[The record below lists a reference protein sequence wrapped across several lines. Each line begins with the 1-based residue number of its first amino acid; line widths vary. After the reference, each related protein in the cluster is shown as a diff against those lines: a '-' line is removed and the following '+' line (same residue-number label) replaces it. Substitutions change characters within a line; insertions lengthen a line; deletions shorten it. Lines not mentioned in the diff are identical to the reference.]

1 MRVLPA
7 DNQTRPMNDGT
18 SLDNLQ
24 EDFEVESRV
33 LVSNAMHELYR
44 LQNKVIGLRLEMH
57 RITEDMNDVISGLET
72 LKSMLHKADDSML
85 TAGHLQMISKGGK
98 Q

>member
-7 DNQTRPMNDGT
+7 DNQTRPMNDGF

-24 EDFEVESRV
+24 EDFEMSSRV
-33 LVSNAMHELYR
+33 LVQNAMYEANRIQDKILSLRKEL
-44 LQNKVIGLRLEMH
+44 H
-57 RITEDMNDVISGLET
+57 RVTEDLNNLSSDLDVLT
-72 LKSMLHKADDSML
+72 NMLSKADDSML

>member
-7 DNQTRPMNDGT
+7 DNQTRPMNDGF

-24 EDFEVESRV
+24 EDFEMSSRV
-33 LVSNAMHELYR
+33 LVQNAMYEVNRIQSKILSLRKEL
-44 LQNKVIGLRLEMH
+44 H
-57 RITEDMNDVISGLET
+57 RVTEDLNNLSSDLDVLT
-72 LKSMLHKADDSML
+72 SMLSKADDSML

>member
-7 DNQTRPMNDGT
+7 ENQARPMNDGL

-24 EDFEVESRV
+24 EDFEMSSRV
-33 LVSNAMHELYR
+33 LVQNAMYEVRRIQDKILSLRKEL
-44 LQNKVIGLRLEMH
+44 H
-57 RITEDMNDVISGLET
+57 RVTEDLNNLSSDLDVLT
-72 LKSMLHKADDSML
+72 NMLSRADDSML

>member
-7 DNQTRPMNDGT
+7 DNQTRPMNDGF

-24 EDFEVESRV
+24 EDFEMNSRV
-33 LVSNAMHELYR
+33 LVQNAMYEVNRIHNKILSLRKEL
-44 LQNKVIGLRLEMH
+44 H
-57 RITEDMNDVISGLET
+57 RVTEDLNNLSSDLDVLT
-72 LKSMLHKADDSML
+72 NMLSKADDSML